1 MSSAAHLDITPR
13 GLATITLNRP
23 EIHNA
28 FDDQLIAHLIDLLTQ
43 ARDDTRTCLLLLAST
58 GKSFS
63 AGADL
68 AWMRRMADASREDN
82 LRDARQLA
90 LLMETLNRFP
100 APTLAKVQGAVMGG
114 GVGLVS
120 CCDIVVASDAAFFAL
135 SEVKLGL
142 APAAISPYV
151 IAKMGVSQARRYFVS
166 AERFPAARAA
176 AMGLVHEVAPPDE
189 LDARTAQLI
198 DTLLANGPQAMR
210 AAKQLVQ
217 VANPLQVTPELSEYT
232 AGVIADLR
240 ASAEGREGLRAFL
253 DKDAPAWTRQQPT
266 SGAA

>member
-1 MSSAAHLDITPR
+1 MTAAAHLDIDPR
-13 GLATITLNRP
+13 GQATLTLNRP
-23 EIHNA
+23 DVHNA
-28 FDDQLIAHLIDLLTQ
+28 FDDQLIAHLIDLINE
-43 ARDDTRTCLLLLAST
+43 ARDDKRTRVLLLAST

-82 LRDARQLA
+82 LRDARKLA
-90 LLMETLNRFP
+90 LLMETLNSFP
-100 APTLAKVQGAVMGG
+100 APTVAKVQGAVMGG

-120 CCDIVVASDAAFFAL
+120 CCDIVVASEAAFFAL

-151 IAKMGVSQARRYFVS
+151 IAKMGVSQARRFFVS
-166 AERFPAARAA
+166 GERFTAIRAA
-176 AMGLVHEVAPPDE
+176 AIGLVHEVVLSQE
-189 LDARTAQLI
+189 LDAKVLQVI

-217 VANPLQVTPELSEYT
+217 VANPLQVTPELAEYT

-240 ASAEGREGLRAFL
+240 ASPEGREGLRAFL
-253 DKDAPAWTRQQPT
+253 EKDAPAWTRA
-266 SGAA
+266 SSSAG

>member
-1 MSSAAHLDITPR
+1 MSEAAYLDIDAR
-13 GLATITLNRP
+13 GVAVITLNRP
-23 EIHNA
+23 DVHNA
-28 FDDQLIAHLIDLLTQ
+28 FDDQLIAHLIALIKQAQATPQTRMLLLT
-43 ARDDTRTCLLLLAST
+43 ST

-82 LRDARQLA
+82 LRDARNLA
-90 LLMETLNRFP
+90 LLMETLNSFP
-100 APTLAKVQGAVMGG
+100 APTVARVQGAVMGG
-114 GVGLVS
+114 GVGLVA
-120 CCDIVVASDAAFFAL
+120 CCDIAIASDAAFFSL

-166 AERFPAARAA
+166 GERFSAIRAA
-176 AMGLVHEVAPPDE
+176 AVGLVHEVVLATE
-189 LDARTAQLI
+189 LDAKVEQICTG
-198 DTLLANGPQAMR
+198 LLANGPQAMR

-217 VANPLQVTPELSEYT
+217 VANPLQITPELSEYT

-240 ASAEGREGLRAFL
+240 ASDEGKEGLRAFL
-253 DKDAPAWTRQQPT
+253 EKTAPVWVT
-266 SGAA
+266 G

>member
-1 MSSAAHLDITPR
+1 MTAAANLDIDGR
-13 GLATITLNRP
+13 GIATITLNRP
-23 EIHNA
+23 DVHNA
-28 FDDQLIAHLIDLLTQ
+28 FDDKLIAHLIALITQ
-43 ARDDTRTCLLLLAST
+43 AKDDVRTRVLLLAST

-82 LRDARQLA
+82 LRDARNLA
-90 LLMETLNRFP
+90 LLMETLNSFP
-100 APTLAKVQGAVMGG
+100 APTVAKVQGAVMGG

-120 CCDIVVASDAAFFAL
+120 CCDIAIASEAAFFAL

-151 IAKMGVSQARRYFVS
+151 VAKMGVSQARRYFVS
-166 AERFPAARAA
+166 GERFSAIRAA
-176 AMGLVHEVAPPDE
+176 AIGLVHEVVLAAE
-189 LDARTAQLI
+189 LDAKI
-198 DTLLANGPQAMR
+198 DHTLDVLLGNGPQAMR

-217 VANPLQVTPELSEYT
+217 VANPLKVSPELAQYT

-240 ASAEGREGLRAFL
+240 ASDEGKEGLRAFL
-253 DKDAPAWTRQQPT
+253 EKSSPAWIVKN
-266 SGAA
+266 

>member
-1 MSSAAHLDITPR
+1 MAEAANLDIDNR
-13 GLATITLNRP
+13 GVATITLNRP
-23 EIHNA
+23 DVHNA
-28 FDDQLIAHLIDLLTQ
+28 FDDQLILHLIRLIGQ
-43 ARDDTRTCLLLLAST
+43 ARDDARTRVLLLTST

-68 AWMRRMADASREDN
+68 AWMRRMGDASRDDN
-82 LRDARQLA
+82 LRDARNLA
-90 LLMETLNRFP
+90 LLMETLNSFP
-100 APTLAKVQGAVMGG
+100 APTVAKVQGAVMGG

-120 CCDIVVASDAAFFAL
+120 CCDIAIVSEAAFFAL

-166 AERFPAARAA
+166 GERFSAIRAA
-176 AMGLVHEVAPPDE
+176 AIGLVHEVVLAVE
-189 LDARTAQLI
+189 LDDKVELALAA
-198 DTLLANGPQAMR
+198 LLNNGPQAMR

-217 VANPLQVTPELSEYT
+217 VANPVKVTPDLAEYT

-240 ASAEGREGLRAFL
+240 ASDEGREGLRAFL
-253 DKDAPAWTRQQPT
+253 EKSTPAW
-266 SGAA
+266 AVKD